1 MKIRTDF
8 VTNSS
13 SSSFIFR
20 ECNPE
25 IIKKAVEKRLSAT
38 PPEDEWDEMYQ
49 ESVRELVPYMAG
61 TRFSEHPLCDLME
74 VYSWYR
80 DEVISQWLGIK
91 HWEGW
96 DDHKRWKSEI
106 ITALSEKEYSGNGGE
121 KWIAVF
127 ILDIYDDYLDRLQ
140 FWKSKEKNMEV
151 SFDFINTQIWEYMQS
166 WNMENNVLKEFYMN
180 NIEQLLSATKQF
192 EGKQVA
198 EVMEHFFGAQYLY
211 FDEMETN
218 YLVCEAIKETEVCL
232 FSCGHM
238 G

>member
-1 MKIRTDF
+1 M
-8 VTNSS
+8 
-13 SSSFIFR
+13 
-20 ECNPE
+20 
-25 IIKKAVEKRLSAT
+25 IKKAVEKKLST
-38 PPEDEWDEMYQ
+38 EIPEDDWDREYH
-49 ESVRELVPYMAG
+49 ESARALVPYIVG

-91 HWEGW
+91 HWEDW
-96 DDHKRWKSEI
+96 NERKRWRTEI
-106 ITALSEKEYSGNGGE
+106 ITALSKKEYSNTDDE
-121 KWIAVF
+121 KWIAAF
-127 ILDIYDDYLDRLQ
+127 ILDIYEDYIDKLQ
-140 FWKSKEKNMEV
+140 FWQSKEKSMKI

-166 WNMENNVLKEFYMN
+166 WNMEDNVLKEFYMN
-180 NIEQLLSATKQF
+180 NIEQLLSETKQS

-218 YLVCEAIKETEVCL
+218 YLVCEALKEAEVCL

>member
-13 SSSFIFR
+13 SSSFIFK
-20 ECNPE
+20 ECNQE
-25 IIKKAVEKRLSAT
+25 LIKKAVEKRLSMEH
-38 PPEDEWDEMYQ
+38 PEDDWDREYQ
-49 ESVRELVPYMAG
+49 ESARALVPYIVG
-61 TRFSEHPLCDLME
+61 KRFSEHPLCDLVE

-80 DEVISQWLGIK
+80 EEVVSQWLGIK
-91 HWEGW
+91 GWEDW
-96 DDHKRWKSEI
+96 EDRKRWKLEI
-106 ITALSEKEYSGNGGE
+106 KTALSEKKYSDTDDE
-121 KWIAVF
+121 KWITVF

-140 FWKSKEKNMEV
+140 FWQSKEKDMPV
-151 SFDFINTQIWEYMQS
+151 SFDFINDQIWEYMQS
-166 WNMENNVLKEFYMN
+166 WHMEENVLKEFYMN
-180 NIEQLLSATKQF
+180 NIEQLLNATKQF

-198 EVMEHFFGAQYLY
+198 EVMEGFFGAQYLY

-218 YLVCEAIKETEVCL
+218 YLVCEALEETEICL